1 MKTAAAFSRDFF
13 LRGIYM
19 TADSIVAASISI
31 TLVLLISYGFLYF
44 SEKKHYFL
52 AWTLSV
58 LMLMITYLSRTALLE
73 SDSPSVVLQIINY
86 ASSVAGYWLVFK
98 GTQLF
103 FNRSYPVFWDIGTGF
118 LILAF
123 ICIAVQRIPATVLL
137 LLSVVWIIA
146 LLSKAAMTC
155 LKAKTP
161 HGTIRIILGYTY
173 IFWALSILLYPL
185 CKLIRVIP
193 PSVGYL
199 VAGVVGLL
207 AYLNMQALYFQSIRE
222 ELESKEANIRK
233 LVIYDKLTGA
243 YSRTYFENTL
253 EDFLDKTLMPATLV
267 MGDFNGLKLINDTF
281 GHENGDELLADG
293 VRIMQETIGPENVII
308 RWGGDEFIIIMPGI
322 PLDQACVILN
332 NVKDNL
338 KISRPKTVP
347 IDISFGLTFFENREQ
362 PLAEMIN
369 QAEEKM
375 YSNKLNE
382 SKKTR
387 LAIIEF
393 LEKLLWEKDYQTEA
407 HVMRLKSL
415 VSKFGSQIGL
425 SSREIVELVQ
435 VAMLH
440 DIGKIGVPGEIL
452 KKQSSLTEEEWTIM
466 KKHSEIGYRIT
477 QSSRELAH
485 ISEAILGHHE
495 WWNGRGYP
503 QGLKE
508 DEIPLFSRIVS
519 IVDSYDVITHER
531 PYKRAMDPYSALV
544 EINKCA
550 GKQFDP
556 YLVTVFN
563 KIMQESLVV
572 NDR

>member
-1 MKTAAAFSRDFF
+1 
-13 LRGIYM
+13 M

-52 AWTLSV
+52 AWSLSV

-73 SDSPSVVLQIINY
+73 TDSPSVVLQIINY
-86 ASSVAGYWLVFK
+86 ASSIAGYWLIFK
-98 GTQLF
+98 GTLLF
-103 FNRSYPVFWDIGTGF
+103 FSRSYPVFWDIGTGF
-118 LILAF
+118 LIVAF
-123 ICIAVQRIPATVLL
+123 ICIAVQGISATALL

-161 HGTIRIILGYTY
+161 QGPIRIILGYTY

-185 CKLIRVIP
+185 CKLINVIS

-243 YSRTYFENTL
+243 YSRTYFENVL
-253 EDFLDKTLMPATLV
+253 EDFLDKTLMPATLA

-281 GHENGDELLADG
+281 GHEKGDELLADG
-293 VRIMQETIGPENVII
+293 IRIMQETIGTENVII
-308 RWGGDEFIIIMPGI
+308 RWGGDEFIIIMPGV
-322 PLDQACVILN
+322 PLDQAGVFLN
-332 NVKDNL
+332 NIKNNL
-338 KISRPKTVP
+338 KISRPQTVP
-347 IDISFGLTFFENREQ
+347 IDISFGLTVYENREQ
-362 PLAEMIN
+362 PLAKMIS

-382 SKKTR
+382 SKKSR

-425 SSREIVELVQ
+425 SPREIVELVQ

-452 KKQSSLTEEEWTIM
+452 KKQGDLTPEEWSIM

-485 ISEAILGHHE
+485 VSEAVLGHHE
-495 WWNGRGYP
+495 WWNGKGYP

-563 KIMQESLVV
+563 KIMQEDLVV

>member
-1 MKTAAAFSRDFF
+1 
-13 LRGIYM
+13 M

-52 AWTLSV
+52 AWSLSV
-58 LMLMITYLSRTALLE
+58 LTLMITYLSRTALLE
-73 SDSPSVVLQIINY
+73 TNSPSVVLQIINY
-86 ASSVAGYWLVFK
+86 ASSIAGYWLVFK

-103 FNRSYPVFWDIGTGF
+103 FSRSYPVFWDIGTGF

-123 ICIAVQRIPATVLL
+123 ICIAVQGIPTTALL

-161 HGTIRIILGYTY
+161 QGPIRIILGYTY

-185 CKLIRVIP
+185 CKLINVIP

-253 EDFLDKTLMPATLV
+253 EDFLDKTLMPAALV

-281 GHENGDELLADG
+281 GHEKGDELLADG

-308 RWGGDEFIIIMPGI
+308 RWGGDEFIIIMPGV
-322 PLDQACVILN
+322 PLDQAGVLLN

-347 IDISFGLTFFENREQ
+347 IDISFGSTFFENREQ

-425 SSREIVELVQ
+425 SAREIVELVQ

-452 KKQSSLTEEEWTIM
+452 KKQGDLTPEEWSIM

-485 ISEAILGHHE
+485 VSEAVLGHHE
-495 WWNGRGYP
+495 WWNGKGYP

>member
-1 MKTAAAFSRDFF
+1 
-13 LRGIYM
+13 M
-19 TADSIVAASISI
+19 TADSIVAGSISI

-52 AWTLSV
+52 AWSLSIV
-58 LMLMITYLSRTALLE
+58 MMMITYLSRIALLE
-73 SDSPSVVLQIINY
+73 TGSRSPVLLIINY
-86 ASSVAGYWLVFK
+86 ASSIAGYWLVFK

-103 FNRSYPVFWDIGTGF
+103 FKKSYPVLWDISAGF
-118 LILAF
+118 LILTF
-123 ICIAVQRIPATVLL
+123 ICITVQGLPTTALL
-137 LLSVVWIIA
+137 LLSVACIIA

-161 HGTIRIILGYTY
+161 QGPIRIILGYTY
-173 IFWALSILLYPL
+173 IFWALSILFYPL
-185 CKLIRVIP
+185 CKLVKVIASP
-193 PSVGYL
+193 VGYL

-222 ELESKEANIRK
+222 ELESKEANIRN

-243 YSRTYFENTL
+243 YCRTYFENTL
-253 EDFLDKTLMPATLV
+253 ENFLDKALMPATLA

-281 GHENGDELLADG
+281 GHEKGDELLAEG
-293 VRIMQETIGPENVII
+293 VRIMQETIGTENVII
-308 RWGGDEFIIIMPGI
+308 RWGGDEFIIIMPGV
-322 PLDQACVILN
+322 PLDQADVLLN
-332 NVKDNL
+332 SVKSNL
-338 KISRPKTVP
+338 KISRSQTVP
-347 IDISFGLTFFENREQ
+347 IDISFGLTLYEDREQ
-362 PLAEMIN
+362 PLAKMIS

-387 LAIIEF
+387 LSIIEF

-425 SSREIVELVQ
+425 SAREIVELVQ

-452 KKQSSLTEEEWTIM
+452 KKQGDLTPEEWSIM

-485 ISEAILGHHE
+485 VSEAVLGHHE
-495 WWNGRGYP
+495 WWNGKGYP

>member
-1 MKTAAAFSRDFF
+1 
-13 LRGIYM
+13 M

-86 ASSVAGYWLVFK
+86 ASSIAGYWLVFK

-118 LILAF
+118 LILVF
-123 ICIAVQRIPATVLL
+123 ICIAVQGIPATALL

-161 HGTIRIILGYTY
+161 QGPIRMILGYTY
-173 IFWALSILLYPL
+173 IFWALSILFYPL
-185 CKLIRVIP
+185 CKLIKVIP

-233 LVIYDKLTGA
+233 LVIFDKLTGA

-281 GHENGDELLADG
+281 GHEKGDELLADG
-293 VRIMQETIGPENVII
+293 VKIMQETIGPENVII
-308 RWGGDEFIIIMPGI
+308 RWGGDEFIIIMPGM
-322 PLDQACVILN
+322 PLDQASVLLN
-332 NVKDNL
+332 NIKNNL
-338 KISRPKTVP
+338 KISRPQTVP
-347 IDISFGLTFFENREQ
+347 IGISFGLTVYENREQ
-362 PLAEMIN
+362 PLAKMIS

-382 SKKTR
+382 SKKSR

-425 SSREIVELVQ
+425 SPREIVELVQ

-452 KKQSSLTEEEWTIM
+452 KKQGDLTPEEWSIM

-477 QSSRELAH
+477 QSSMELAH
-485 ISEAILGHHE
+485 VSEAVLGHHE
-495 WWNGRGYP
+495 WWNGKGYP

>member
-1 MKTAAAFSRDFF
+1 
-13 LRGIYM
+13 M

-52 AWTLSV
+52 AWSLSV

-73 SDSPSVVLQIINY
+73 TDSPSVVLQIINY
-86 ASSVAGYWLVFK
+86 ASSIAGYWLIFK
-98 GTQLF
+98 GTLLF
-103 FNRSYPVFWDIGTGF
+103 FSRSYPVFWDIGTGF
-118 LILAF
+118 LIVAF
-123 ICIAVQRIPATVLL
+123 ICIAVQGISATALL

-161 HGTIRIILGYTY
+161 QGPIRIILGYTY

-185 CKLIRVIP
+185 CKLINVIS

-243 YSRTYFENTL
+243 YSRTYFENVL
-253 EDFLDKTLMPATLV
+253 EDFLDKTLMPATLD

-281 GHENGDELLADG
+281 GHEKGDELLADG
-293 VRIMQETIGPENVII
+293 IRIMQETIGTENVII
-308 RWGGDEFIIIMPGI
+308 RWGGDEFIIIMPGV
-322 PLDQACVILN
+322 PLDQAGVFLN
-332 NVKDNL
+332 NIKNNL
-338 KISRPKTVP
+338 KISRPQTVP
-347 IDISFGLTFFENREQ
+347 IDISFGLTVYENREQ
-362 PLAEMIN
+362 PLAKMIS

-382 SKKTR
+382 SKKSR

-425 SSREIVELVQ
+425 SPREIVELVQ

-452 KKQSSLTEEEWTIM
+452 KKQGDLTPEEWSIM

-485 ISEAILGHHE
+485 VSEAVLGHHE
-495 WWNGRGYP
+495 WWNGKGYP

-563 KIMQESLVV
+563 KIMQEDLVV

>member
-1 MKTAAAFSRDFF
+1 
-13 LRGIYM
+13 M
-19 TADSIVAASISI
+19 TADSIVAGSISI

-52 AWTLSV
+52 AWSLSIV
-58 LMLMITYLSRTALLE
+58 MMMITYLSRIALLE
-73 SDSPSVVLQIINY
+73 TGSQSLVLPIINY
-86 ASSVAGYWLVFK
+86 ASSIAGYWLVFK

-103 FNRSYPVFWDIGTGF
+103 FKKSYPVFWDISAGF
-118 LILAF
+118 LILTF
-123 ICIAVQRIPATVLL
+123 ICITVQGLPTTALL
-137 LLSVVWIIA
+137 LLSVVCIIA
-146 LLSKAAMTC
+146 LLSKAAITC
-155 LKAKTP
+155 FKAKTP
-161 HGTIRIILGYTY
+161 QSSIRIMLGYTY

-185 CKLIRVIP
+185 CKFMKVIP
-193 PSVGYL
+193 SSVGYL

-222 ELESKEANIRK
+222 ELESKEANIRH
-233 LVIYDKLTGA
+233 LIVYDKLTGA

-253 EDFLDKTLMPATLV
+253 ENFLKKTLMPATLV

-281 GHENGDELLADG
+281 GHEKGDELLADG
-293 VRIMQETIGPENVII
+293 IRIMQETIGTENVII
-308 RWGGDEFIIIMPGI
+308 RWGGDEFIIIMPGV
-322 PLDQACVILN
+322 PLDQAGVLLN
-332 NVKDNL
+332 NIKNNL
-338 KISRPKTVP
+338 KISRPQTVP
-347 IDISFGLTFFENREQ
+347 IDISFGLTVYENREQ
-362 PLAEMIN
+362 PLAKMIS

-382 SKKTR
+382 SKKSR

-415 VSKFGSQIGL
+415 VSKFGNQIGL

-452 KKQSSLTEEEWTIM
+452 KKQGELTPEEWSIM

-485 ISEAILGHHE
+485 VSEAVLGHHE
-495 WWNGRGYP
+495 WWNGKGYP